1 VTSSDHWARTEKLF
15 AAAVALPPADR
26 AAFLSRECADD
37 PTLRSEV
44 EALLAHHDS
53 APEFLER
60 GISALSL
67 WQEPASTTPP
77 LSAGQQL
84 GPYVVERELGH
95 GGMGVVY
102 LARDS
107 RLGKAVAL
115 KLLPSALMTDPV
127 RRERLRREAEAAAR
141 LSHPGI
147 AAVFTLEDI
156 DGHLFI
162 VSELVRG
169 STLREALAA
178 RGVFSGVQLL
188 DIATAI
194 ADALAHAHRHG
205 IVHRDLKLD
214 NVMLSEHGI
223 KVLDF
228 GLATMMPTAEE
239 TVEQARL
246 TMEGVVLGTPAYMS
260 PEQLLHEPVD
270 ARTDQFNFG
279 VLVYELATGRHPFA
293 EGDMQAAWSRVLTAP
308 APSLANY
315 GVSIPEGL
323 SGVVERCLA
332 KSPNER
338 YQTTDE
344 LSNVLRAIQEGKRV
358 PLPSTSP
365 SWFEIHQ
372 IFTALFY
379 ALMLV
384 PMWAV
389 RQILGPPWGAV
400 LFVLGVMVTV
410 VPVSLRLHLA
420 FVAHHYYAPIRE
432 PFQQVSRM
440 VFVGDVLVCALWL
453 VSGGLLFGAGRPAL
467 ASLLAGAAIIGAI
480 AFVVIERNT
489 KRDFF
494 LRNRRTI
501 TGPP

>member
-1 VTSSDHWARTEKLF
+1 VTSSDRWARTEKLF

-37 PTLRSEV
+37 PTLRTEV

-60 GISALSL
+60 GLWGLAL
-67 WQEPASTTPP
+67 WHEPAPTTPP
-77 LSAGQQL
+77 LSPGQRL

-95 GGMGVVY
+95 GGMGFVY
-102 LARDS
+102 LATDS

-115 KLLPSALMTDPV
+115 KLLPSALATDPV

-147 AAVFTLEDI
+147 AAVLTLEDI
-156 DGHLFI
+156 DGHLFM

-169 STLREALAA
+169 ITLREALTT
-178 RGVFSGVQLL
+178 RGPFSGAELL
-188 DIATAI
+188 DTAAAV

-205 IVHRDLKLD
+205 IVHRDLKPD

-239 TVEQARL
+239 TVVQDRL
-246 TMEGVVLGTPAYMS
+246 TKEGVVLGTPAYMS

-270 ARTDQFNFG
+270 SRTDQFNFG
-279 VLVYELATGRHPFA
+279 VLVYELATGKHPFA
-293 EGDMQAAWSRVLTAP
+293 EGDIQAAWSRVLTTPAP
-308 APSLANY
+308 ALVNY
-315 GVSIPEGL
+315 GASIPEGL
-323 SGVVERCLA
+323 SDVVERCLA

-338 YQTTDE
+338 YPTTDE
-344 LSNVLRAIQEGKRV
+344 LVKALRAVQEGKRF
-358 PLPSTSP
+358 PLPSGSP

-372 IFTALFY
+372 IFTAIFY

-389 RQILGPPWGAV
+389 RQTLGPPWGPV

-420 FVAHHYYAPIRE
+420 FVARHYHAPIGE
-432 PFQQVSRM
+432 PFHQVSRM
-440 VFVGDVLVCALWL
+440 VFAGDVLLCALWL
-453 VSGGLLFGAGRPAL
+453 VSGGFLFGTGRPAL
-467 ASLLAGAAIIGAI
+467 AALLAGAAIIAAI
-480 AFVVIERNT
+480 AFVVIEPNT

-494 LRNRRTI
+494 LRNRRT
-501 TGPP
+501 